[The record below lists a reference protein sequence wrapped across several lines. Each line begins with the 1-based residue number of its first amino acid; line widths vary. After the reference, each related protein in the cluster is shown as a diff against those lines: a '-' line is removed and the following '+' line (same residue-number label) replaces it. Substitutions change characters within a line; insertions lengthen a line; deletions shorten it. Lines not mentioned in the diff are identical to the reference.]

1 MTMIGINGNRVK
13 VVPNSSNILVLL
25 DSTIK
30 YSKINLDGISNA
42 SPPEMVNATSI
53 NEKLSEINGNLIDL
67 NAKLEGKNIV

>member
-1 MTMIGINGNRVK
+1 MYPKVAKELLLGNK
-13 VVPNSSNILVLL
+13 V
-25 DSTIK
+25 TIK

-42 SPPEMVNATSI
+42 SPPEMVNATTI